1 MRIMKIIIMIFMV
14 MSFQNYWS
22 QSKVPNNYS
31 NDTIV
36 VIITLNNNELRGLL
50 VEEDFT
56 TISLE
61 IANEVKTFRKDN
73 LKSYRYITRDQ
84 IKSIKEFDN
93 PNPIY
98 TKYCYLPSAYITC
111 LLYTSPSPRDRG

>member
-1 MRIMKIIIMIFMV
+1 MKIIMVMFVV
-14 MSFQNYWS
+14 MSFQNFWS

-50 VEEDFT
+50 VEENFT

-61 IANEVKTFRKDN
+61 VANEVKTYRKDD
-73 LKSYRYITRDQ
+73 LKSYRYITRNQ
-84 IKSIKEFDN
+84 IKQNNSHIIFNLDN
-93 PNPIY
+93 KKLHNSLC
-98 TKYCYLPSAYITC
+98 KS
-111 LLYTSPSPRDRG
+111 